1 MKGRRTATLFVEEC
15 QGQPVPGLPN
25 VMIKPLSV
33 YLKDVAGLDT
43 FKGHDDD
50 QRRKKRRKQLL
61 ALRDYVE
68 KEFVPR
74 DLTQTSQL
82 VRLGAQA
89 LQKHYLGGAQPPV
102 IISLPGSVTGAVRKS
117 WKLAGC
123 LGLADLQIFD
133 EEGEPRTKTEI
144 RGITHLHHA
153 LDACVIAFAS
163 LFLPRDGG
171 AWELLLKRR
180 LNPDEQRRA
189 RPCFGSR
196 IEISKDGELRLF
208 DLPSQFKEQCRLR
221 LAERRVIQHLP
232 ADPSGLECK
241 ETVWRVFDSTD
252 RHHST
257 RRLGRW
263 LKQAGVAAPA
273 PDAPTALIVCRKRKS
288 PAETESVGGK
298 VLRETKIWRWV
309 FDIKDKSA
317 LLGFSP
323 DGDPAH
329 AKLKKLKAVKVL
341 GDNFGLALDPEPTL
355 IRPHKVWPQLQSLRN
370 ANGGKPV
377 RVVRKGILI
386 RVPKKGIRP
395 KYEGVWMVRGVTLNQ
410 RAGFLL
416 DLSAADQVH
425 RRQPGCLEN
434 ISVSTLLKCGLEV
447 LRAPPAGFHQFTRQA
462 ETLHEV
468 LQSPLRTERPQ
479 CLITSSASTRRNA
492 R

>member
-1 MKGRRTATLFVEEC
+1 
-15 QGQPVPGLPN
+15 VPGLPN
-25 VMIKPLSV
+25 VAVKPLAV
-33 YLKDVAGLDT
+33 YLKYVAGLET

-89 LQKHYLGGAQPPV
+89 LQKHYLGDAQAPV

-123 LGLADLQIFD
+123 LGLANPQIFD
-133 EEGEPRTKTEI
+133 EEGEPRTKADI

-153 LDACVIAFAS
+153 LDACVLAFAS

-171 AWELLLKRR
+171 AWELLVKRR
-180 LNPDEQRRA
+180 LSPDEQRRA
-189 RPCFGSR
+189 RACFGSH
-196 IEISKDGELRLF
+196 IEISKDGELRLP
-208 DLPSQFKEQCRLR
+208 DLPSQYKEQIRAC
-221 LAERRVIQHLP
+221 LAERRVVQHVP

-241 ETVWRVFDSTD
+241 ETVWRVFDATD

-263 LKQAGVAAPA
+263 LEQAKIAVPA
-273 PDAPTALIVCRKRKS
+273 SDARTALIVCRKRKS
-288 PAETESVGGK
+288 TAETESTGGK
-298 VLRETKIWRWV
+298 VLRETKIWLWV

-317 LLGFSP
+317 LLGLEP
-323 DGDPAH
+323 DGDPAQ

-341 GDNFGLALDPEPTL
+341 GDNFGLALDPQPTL
-355 IRPHKVWPQLQSLRN
+355 IRPHKVWPQLQSLRS

-377 RVVRKGILI
+377 RVLRKGILV
-386 RVPKKGIRP
+386 RVPKRGIRP

-410 RAGFLL
+410 RAGFLV
-416 DLSAADQVH
+416 DMSPSDQIIY
-425 RRQPGCLEN
+425 RRHPGCLEN
-434 ISVSTLLKCGLEV
+434 VSVATLLRCGLEV
-447 LRAPPAGFHQFTRQA
+447 LRAPLSGVPPLPKQA
-462 ETLHEV
+462 EGYDV
-468 LQSPLRTERPQ
+468 PGISD
-479 CLITSSASTRRNA
+479 C
-492 R
+492 